1 MTSRKQ
7 IAVLTV
13 IALGLGGY
21 GLYRLSHGTASA
33 AGTRKS
39 PPEVVTVQ
47 EGHLRRMTVHR
58 YVDGYGVVDA
68 APATPRTSA
77 AAAAIAAPM
86 TGVVTKVEVTAG
98 QRVHRGQLLALLN
111 SKSMTEQYV
120 AQEVARLK
128 RLYAQHNASLK
139 ALQNAEAQL
148 ALLRVKTPISGTV
161 VKINVKPGTGVTA
174 TTVLAEVM
182 DLDRLVVRTD
192 IPEPQAGELRTGQ
205 RVEIHGTR
213 LVSGRLS
220 FVSSTVDPSDGAVMA
235 WASLPPA
242 SGLKVGQY
250 VNLRIVTA
258 THTHSLVAPRDSVIS
273 DLSGHSTVSLIQGN
287 EAIRVPVEA
296 GLRESKWVKV
306 TGPGL
311 TAGMPVVTVGAYGLP
326 GRVAIRVK
334 DAR

>member
-1 MTSRKQ
+1 MTSRKK
-7 IAVLTV
+7 IAVLTAITV
-13 IALGLGGY
+13 GLGGY
-21 GLYRLSHGTASA
+21 GLYRLAHGTASA
-33 AGTRKS
+33 GGTGKNS
-39 PPEVVTVQ
+39 SEVVTVQ
-47 EGHLRRMTVHR
+47 EGHLRLMTVDR
-58 YVDGYGVVDA
+58 YVNGYGVVEA
-68 APATPRTSA
+68 APATPSASA

-86 TGVVTKVEVTAG
+86 TGVVTKVKVTAG

-111 SKSMTEQYV
+111 SKSMTEQYA
-120 AQEVARLK
+120 AQEAARLK

-139 ALQNAEAQL
+139 ALENAEAQL
-148 ALLRVKTPISGTV
+148 ALLRVTTPITGTV
-161 VKINVKPGTGVTA
+161 VRVNVKPGTGVTA

-192 IPEPQAGELRTGQ
+192 IPEPQAGELRPGQ
-205 RVEIHGTR
+205 QVQIRGTR
-213 LVSGRLS
+213 LVSARLS
-220 FVSSTVDPSDGAVMA
+220 FVSPTVDPSDGAVMA

-258 THTHSLVAPRDSVIS
+258 THTHSLVAPSDSVIS
-273 DLSGHSTVSLIQGN
+273 DLFGHSTLSIIKGN

-296 GLRESKWVKV
+296 GLRESKWVEV

-326 GRVAIRVK
+326 ARVAIRVE